1 MTSIYMCYQDEKE
14 KDFDKWENETTRVLR
29 EILENKEH
37 PKFKEVAKR
46 LEVLNDE
53 GELVDYYEESIDGYE
68 PIYNYIH
75 ILELNNF
82 DDDLIL
88 EVSLKTN
95 CCVLY
100 NSEEEK
106 NYIALTG
113 CGMDMSQDIG
123 LAYLILERWIPED
136 FISRISK
143 QKGLTQG
150 GEDWKRLRN
159 AIIEQSEVYKNRFES
174 LKKEWEETQE

>member
-1 MTSIYMCYQDEKE
+1 MTSIYMCYQDEKA
-14 KDFDKWENETTRVLR
+14 KDFDRWENETTRVLR
-29 EILENKEH
+29 EILENPKH
-37 PKFKEVAKR
+37 PKFKKVAER

-53 GELVDYYEESIDGYE
+53 GKLVDYYEENIDGYE

-75 ILELNNF
+75 ILETTNQ
-82 DDDLIL
+82 DEDLIL
-88 EVSLKTN
+88 EVALKTN

-100 NSEEEK
+100 DSEEEK

-136 FISRISK
+136 FINKIST
-143 QKGLTQG
+143 QKGLTQE
-150 GEDWKRLRN
+150 GEDWKKLRN
-159 AIIEQSEVYKNRFES
+159 AIIEQSNLYKNRFERLAVDW
-174 LKKEWEETQE
+174 LKTEE